1 MGNYNAD
8 PNPDL
13 SKITM
18 IAYGF
23 GFFTQDKTKA
33 DQFSTLTDLKVY
45 KLCKKIGTNRL
56 RVLVDPD
63 EIPGL

>member
-8 PNPDL
+8 VDPDL
-13 SKITM
+13 DKIRM

-23 GFFTQDKTKA
+23 GFFTRDKTKA
-33 DQFSTLTDLKVY
+33 DQFSTATSHKVY
-45 KLCKKIGTNRL
+45 KLTKKIGKNRL
-56 RVLVDPD
+56 RVLVNPA